1 MCRGKGWVLHQ
12 QTELRGPRDGT
23 WPMDSPT
30 MIGLI
35 YLGHVPISWTSGGI
49 RWVPNGTHIA
59 VGNDIKWAMKV
70 VQWFVRRLTYM
81 PFWCFHVVANPLRN
95 KSGKEYRLIE
105 VWNDKHSPLRAQN
118 KFIATVPIT
127 ILEPGVLVS
136 RGMCHRSMMFLNLH
150 HTVPPQSLLN
160 TIKSL

>member
-1 MCRGKGWVLHQ
+1 MQGKRVGFTPTNRTAGAKGRNMTYGFSYDDWTHLS
-12 QTELRGPRDGT
+12 GPC
-23 WPMDSPT
+23 S
-30 MIGLI
+30 
-35 YLGHVPISWTSGGI
+35 ISWTSGGI

-59 VGNDIKWAMKV
+59 VGNGIKWAMKV

-95 KSGKEYRLIE
+95 KSGKECRLID
-105 VWNDKHSPLRAQN
+105 VWHDKLSPLRAQN
-118 KFIATVPIT
+118 LFVATVSIT

-136 RGMCHRSMMFLNLH
+136 RGMCHRSMRFLNLH
-150 HTVPPQSLLN
+150 HRVPPQSLLN